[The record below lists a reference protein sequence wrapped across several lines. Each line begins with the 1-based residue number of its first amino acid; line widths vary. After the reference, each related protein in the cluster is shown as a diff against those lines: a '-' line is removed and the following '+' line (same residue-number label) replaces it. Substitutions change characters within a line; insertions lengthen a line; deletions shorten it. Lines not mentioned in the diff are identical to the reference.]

1 MRKIVLVLAVFFM
14 LCSFAWAD
22 SYESITVAATAIG
35 PTPATVG
42 YATWGMCRCETAELR
57 YTMDGQTTPTNLIGV
72 IIEPME
78 WVILNNPDQ
87 IKNFKAIRTT
97 GADGYLKCH
106 YFQR

>member
-1 MRKIVLVLAVFFM
+1 MKKLLLAIVVFLM

-42 YATWGMCRCETAELR
+42 IATWGMCRCETAELR
-57 YTMDGQTTPTNLIGV
+57 YTMDGATTPTSLIGV
-72 IIEPME
+72 LMEPFE
-78 WVILNNPDQ
+78 WVILNNKEQ
-87 IKNFKAIRTT
+87 LKNFKAIRTT
-97 GADGYLKCH
+97 ATSGYLKCH